1 MCIKDMRTTPKWGR
15 IEGGRW
21 EWLRW
26 EGLGGIKTTVLGQQ
40 LKKKNKIMKSLKK
53 IASILF
59 LLHPWPSPKDSD
71 DLSSLSLG

>member
-21 EWLRW
+21 DWLRW

-40 LKKKNKIMKSLKK
+40 LKKRTKL
-53 IASILF
+53 
-59 LLHPWPSPKDSD
+59 
-71 DLSSLSLG
+71 